1 MNELAA
7 VREEAL
13 GKVAEAEDLA
23 TLESLRVAYLGKKG
37 ALTGVLKS
45 LGKLP
50 PEERP
55 AAGAAVNA
63 AKEEMQ
69 AALEARREALQGA
82 ALEAQLAA
90 EAVDITLPGR
100 QGSRGGRHP
109 HAVTMARIV
118 EIFRQAG
125 YAVASG
131 PEVESDYY
139 NFEALNIPTLQ
150 ARAMHDTFYL
160 EGREEQATGDP
171 LAAAP
176 AHPHLP
182 GAGAHHGE
190 HPAADSDHLP
200 GQGLPSRFG
209 CDPYP
214 HVSPGGRLGSGGRRQ
229 HGSPEGNG
237 DRIPPSFLRRR

>member
-7 VREEAL
+7 VRDEAL
-13 GKVAEAEDLA
+13 GKVAEAGDLA

-63 AKEEMQ
+63 AKEEVQ

-100 QGSRGGRHP
+100 QGARGGRHP

-139 NFEALNIPTLQ
+139 NFEALNIPAHHP

-160 EGREEQATGDP
+160 EGREE
-171 LAAAP
+171 
-176 AHPHLP
+176 
-182 GAGAHHGE
+182 
-190 HPAADSDHLP
+190 
-200 GQGLPSRFG
+200 
-209 CDPYP
+209 
-214 HVSPGGRLGSGGRRQ
+214 
-229 HGSPEGNG
+229 
-237 DRIPPSFLRRR
+237 